1 MMKKKI
7 LCMGLCLMLLV
18 LFGCSK
24 EEKNK
29 DQKENNTTQ
38 TKTTEATTE
47 NKTEATT
54 ADVTTEEAKKEFVK
68 DMLLSNKFYMP
79 GIQSYHVDEY
89 IFYEDGTVTEG
100 NCNYDPANLIVNS
113 TYTYTIDEDNLT
125 VTIDFNGFPRVYEY
139 AETLGGFIS
148 NYDDGGEPMA
158 PPSCYEFALIPLDH
172 LPTNE
177 EIMKIYQNYM
187 EYYEGPIETT
197 TEATTEATSSTSEAP
212 YVRYSE
218 QTLSWND
225 VDSFVMEGTEFSI
238 LVMVTDGEGGTMYS
252 FNSLENPEA
261 HVVFTMR
268 PTDISN
274 NVLVGGL
281 NIIDANADMVYLGLY
296 EENGVKYIDMYDVET
311 QQHSYYKENNS

>member
-1 MMKKKI
+1 MKKKI

-29 DQKENNTTQ
+29 DQKEHTTTQ

-47 NKTEATT
+47 NKTEAPTT
-54 ADVTTEEAKKEFVK
+54 ADITTEEVKKEFVK

-79 GIQSYHVDEY
+79 GIQSYHVSEY
-89 IFYEDGTVTEG
+89 TFYEDGTVTEG
-100 NCNYDPANLIVNS
+100 NCNYNPENLTVNS
-113 TYTYTIDEDNLT
+113 TYTYTVDEDNLT
-125 VTIDFNGFPRVYEY
+125 VTIDFNGFPREYEY

-148 NYDDGGEPMA
+148 DYDDGGDPMA
-158 PPSCYEFALIPLDH
+158 PPSYYEFALIPLKQ
-172 LPTNE
+172 LPTQE
-177 EIMKIYQNYM
+177 ELQNIYQNYM
-187 EYYEGPIETT
+187 KYYEGPIETT

-218 QTLSWND
+218 KTLSWND
-225 VDSFVMEGTEFSI
+225 VDTFVMEGTEFSI

-281 NIIDANADMVYLGLY
+281 NLIDANADMIYLGLY
-296 EENGVKYIDMYDVET
+296 EENGVRYIDMYDIQT
-311 QQHSYYKENNS
+311 QTHSYYKENR